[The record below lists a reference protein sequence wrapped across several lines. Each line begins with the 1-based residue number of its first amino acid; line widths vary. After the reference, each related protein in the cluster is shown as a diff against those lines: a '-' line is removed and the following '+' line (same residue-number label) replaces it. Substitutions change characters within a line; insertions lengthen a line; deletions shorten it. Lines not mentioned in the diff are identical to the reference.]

1 MALTQRLEFRQSQ
14 SLVMTPQLMQAIKLL
29 QLSNLDLATFVEDE
43 LERNPLLE
51 RASDGNDPP
60 VAGEALPERAEFS
73 GHDETG
79 SAGDA
84 DSGFEPSDFSDH
96 GGGDGFEAAPDE
108 WMNRELGTRA
118 EIEQTLDTGLD
129 NVFSEE
135 PAEAAARTAQ
145 DAAPT
150 AYTEWGGG
158 ASNDDSYNLE
168 AFVAAEE
175 TLAGHLAEQLAMAF
189 AGPAQRMIGQYL
201 IDLVDE
207 AGYLPPDLGGVCERL
222 GASQEAVDEVLAVL
236 QKFDPPGICARNLSE
251 CLAIQLREQN
261 RYDPAMQA
269 LVEHLDML
277 AKRDIAN
284 LRKICGVDDE
294 DLADMIGEIRR
305 LDPKPGLKFGS
316 ARMQTVVPD
325 VYVRPGPDGGWHVE
339 LNSDTLPRVLVN
351 QVYYSELS
359 KTIRKDGDKSY
370 FTDCLQN
377 ATWLVRAL
385 DQRARTILKVA
396 TEIVRQQDGFFTQ
409 GVAHLRPLNLK
420 AVADAIQ
427 MHEST
432 VSRVTANKYMAT
444 NRGSFELKYFFTAS
458 IASADGGEAHSAEA
472 VRHHI
477 RQLID
482 GESPSAI
489 LSDDTIVERLR
500 ESGIDIAR
508 RTVAKYREAMRI
520 PSSVQRRR
528 DKQSM
533 LGNALTAPATPSDR
547 ILSDRTTS
555 ADRSRDIAPA

>member
-29 QLSNLDLATFVEDE
+29 QLSNLDLVAFVEDE

-51 RASDGNDPP
+51 RANQDGAPDN
-60 VAGEALPERAEFS
+60 GEPASAHAE
-73 GHDETG
+73 
-79 SAGDA
+79 GD
-84 DSGFEPSDFSDH
+84 GSDFSD
-96 GGGDGFEAAPDE
+96 GAEFSSGSDVERSSDAFEPGTEEWMAPD
-108 WMNRELGTRA
+108 LGTRT
-118 EIEQTLDTGLD
+118 EIERTLDTGME
-129 NVFSEE
+129 NVFPEE
-135 PAEAAARTAQ
+135 PADAAARNAQ

-158 ASNDDSYNLE
+158 ASNDDDYNLE
-168 AFVAAEE
+168 AFVAAET
-175 TLAGHLAEQLAMAF
+175 TLIGHLAEQLAVAF
-189 AGPAQRMIGQYL
+189 PDPASRMIGQYL
-201 IDLVDE
+201 IDLVDD
-207 AGYLPPDLGGVCERL
+207 AGYVPADLGDAHEKL
-222 GASQEAVDEVLAVL
+222 GTSREAVEAVLAVL
-236 QKFDPPGICARNLSE
+236 QKFDPPGVCARNLSE
-251 CLAIQLREQN
+251 CLAIQLRERD

-269 LVEHLDML
+269 LVENLDLL
-277 AKRDIAN
+277 AKRDIAS

-294 DLADMIGEIRR
+294 DIADMIGEIRH
-305 LDPKPGLKFGS
+305 LNPKPGLKFGS
-316 ARMQTVVPD
+316 AKTQSVVPD

-339 LNSDTLPRVLVN
+339 LNSDTLPKVLVN
-351 QVYYSELS
+351 QVYYSQLS

-444 NRGSFELKYFFTAS
+444 NRGTFELKYFFTAS
-458 IASADGGEAHSAEA
+458 IASADGGDAHSAEA
-472 VRHHI
+472 VRHRI
-477 RQLID
+477 KLLID
-482 GESPSAI
+482 AESPSAI
-489 LSDDTIVERLR
+489 LSDDTIVERLHGD
-500 ESGIDIAR
+500 GIDIAR

-533 LGNALTAPATPSDR
+533 LGTALTSAAPAV
-547 ILSDRTTS
+547 
-555 ADRSRDIAPA
+555 DRSRDTATA